1 MKKMLIVMLLLVS
14 MVSVFGQ
21 EIPWGV
27 SKEEIVPNYISSL
40 EIDKH
45 YFSEVVKFQF
55 CDSMLFTVS
64 YVLMYKSEARTLSQ
78 FFIILDKLTEKYG
91 EPEFIKTKY
100 QEIWKWET
108 EREEIELETYFKE
121 AIKIS
126 FTSK

>member
-1 MKKMLIVMLLLVS
+1 